1 MKRWFAQSATGTCL
15 GVRTLHT
22 MFLVLHVLTVPSATL
37 ELLRFGPSLLW
48 CSSATCCS
56 CGRAALAY
64 LREQVFLQ
72 KLIMEPSF
80 GHFNTVKFI
89 YNPKVNS
96 PAEKT
101 RARRVCAHRAVFEQ
115 TYPPRILEKSSTCEP
130 FFKSRNKNNSDPP
143 SHTTKGLK
151 PSIFFSSVAF
161 TKEK

>member
-1 MKRWFAQSATGTCL
+1 MKIQRLHSYEHYIRCFLYCTFLLYHRPRSSSCASDRRCCGVHAATG
-15 GVRTLHT
+15 
-22 MFLVLHVLTVPSATL
+22 
-37 ELLRFGPSLLW
+37 
-48 CSSATCCS
+48 CS
-56 CGRAALAY
+56 CGRTALAH

-151 PSIFFSSVAF
+151 PSIIFSSVAF